1 MKKIIIALAVV
12 VTAAIVQ
19 ASSVKW
25 SLSGMTDIGGNNVG
39 ASEGKYTATVTFYD
53 STGNTVLG
61 TSESTTTTSLNGMSA
76 TWTGADLNKSY
87 YAAVVVTDASG
98 NSISSEKA
106 QFSTTSS
113 ATYNLNFSSGKGF
126 ATQSAK
132 IDFSSGWQAAPE
144 PTSGLLLL
152 LGVAGLALKRK
163 RA

>member
-1 MKKIIIALAVV
+1 MKKIMIALAIAA
-12 VTAAIVQ
+12 TAVLAQ

-25 SLSGMTDIGGNNVG
+25 SITGMTDIAGTAVG
-39 ASEGKYTATVTFYD
+39 ATTDKYTAVVTFYD
-53 STGNTVLG
+53 STGNTALA
-61 TSESTTTTSLNGMSA
+61 TSETTTTTAMNGMNA
-76 TWTGADLNKSY
+76 TWTGAELSKSY
-87 YAAVVVTDASG
+87 YAELVITDSTG

-106 QFSTTSS
+106 QFTTSSS

-126 ATQSAK
+126 ATQTAK